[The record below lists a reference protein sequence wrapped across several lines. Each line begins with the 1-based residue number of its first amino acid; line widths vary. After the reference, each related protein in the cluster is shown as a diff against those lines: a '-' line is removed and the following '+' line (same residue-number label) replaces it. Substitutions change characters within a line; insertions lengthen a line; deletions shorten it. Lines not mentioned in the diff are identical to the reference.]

1 LSPLGGGE
9 VVVSVA
15 ATVVSFGLTVA
26 GDVASFESQ
35 RQSMKAALQAAL
47 SCQEPSCFVELR
59 ASTAGSV
66 NVDVLLT
73 IPDVPA
79 SGSTYDPALTAS
91 AVQAAATA
99 LVSQPVGTISS
110 TLGVAVASTN
120 GAVQVA
126 SGVQASLIVAPP
138 PPPPP
143 LSSPSSAPPSPTSE
157 STSSP
162 TAGASDAE
170 DFVNGTTD
178 SQETG
183 APQGSSDGIAVIIGA
198 AAGGTLAVLLLLGYA
213 LRRRRKGA
221 RTPATTAQTK
231 AHTKVETQVH
241 TQALGMTAE
250 EQGSAW
256 PGGAVGAHAA
266 AQEAVSDNESI
277 RLDIDAEPLS
287 KEEPDEDDEMQDAH
301 LGAAPDALE
310 EGSREDA
317 DASAPCYALNFCG
330 DAPGSGALGDAQRSP
345 SQAQLTLGRVRSEQ
359 AALATDPTIA
369 AAATSAVSEPAGP
382 SFDTDGMGSDTK
394 TDEMVSPTPMPPP
407 LGVGPSAN
415 PRAARRADRRF
426 RPPPSGGNA
435 SCSSDGDAP
444 DADAVVS
451 RI

>member
-1 LSPLGGGE
+1 M
-9 VVVSVA
+9 SVT

-35 RQSMKAALQAAL
+35 RQGMKAALQVAL

-110 TLGVAVASTN
+110 TLGVAVASTG

-126 SGVQASLIVAPP
+126 SGVQASLVVAPP
-138 PPPPP
+138 PPP
-143 LSSPSSAPPSPTSE
+143 SSPPFVPPSPPPKG
-157 STSSP
+157 TSSP
-162 TAGASDAE
+162 APGASETGDL
-170 DFVNGTTD
+170 VNGTSSD
-178 SQETG
+178 QGVG
-183 APQGSSDGIAVIIGA
+183 ASQGSGDGTWVVVGA
-198 AAGGTLAVLLLLGYA
+198 AVGGTLAVFLVLVYSYMLW
-213 LRRRRKGA
+213 RRRQGA
-221 RTPATTAQTK
+221 RSPATTTK
-231 AHTKVETQVH
+231 AP
-241 TQALGMTAE
+241 TQAQAMEGTQAPT
-250 EQGSAW
+250 QAGVA
-256 PGGAVGAHAA
+256 
-266 AQEAVSDNESI
+266 DNESI
-277 RLDIDAEPLS
+277 RLDIDDAAPQID
-287 KEEPDEDDEMQDAH
+287 KDDDDEEAH
-301 LGAAPDALE
+301 SSGGSSLPTPRSHVGAAFDALE
-310 EGSREDA
+310 
-317 DASAPCYALNFCG
+317 APLYAQNFHS

-345 SQAQLTLGRVRSEQ
+345 SQAQLTLDRIRSEG
-359 AALATDPTIA
+359 AALATEPCIA
-369 AAATSAVSEPAGP
+369 AAATSAASEPAGP

-415 PRAARRADRRF
+415 PRASRRADRRS

>member
-1 LSPLGGGE
+1 
-9 VVVSVA
+9 
-15 ATVVSFGLTVA
+15 
-26 GDVASFESQ
+26 
-35 RQSMKAALQAAL
+35 M
-47 SCQEPSCFVELR
+47 
-59 ASTAGSV
+59 
-66 NVDVLLT
+66 
-73 IPDVPA
+73 
-79 SGSTYDPALTAS
+79 
-91 AVQAAATA
+91 
-99 LVSQPVGTISS
+99 
-110 TLGVAVASTN
+110 
-120 GAVQVA
+120 
-126 SGVQASLIVAPP
+126 
-138 PPPPP
+138 
-143 LSSPSSAPPSPTSE
+143 
-157 STSSP
+157 
-162 TAGASDAE
+162 
-170 DFVNGTTD
+170 
-178 SQETG
+178 
-183 APQGSSDGIAVIIGA
+183 
-198 AAGGTLAVLLLLGYA
+198 
-213 LRRRRKGA
+213 
-221 RTPATTAQTK
+221 AQTK

-256 PGGAVGAHAA
+256 PGGAVGAHAV

-287 KEEPDEDDEMQDAH
+287 KEEPDEDEEMQDAP

-369 AAATSAVSEPAGP
+369 AAATSAVSEPAEP

-407 LGVGPSAN
+407 PGVGPSAN
-415 PRAARRADRRF
+415 PRAARRADRRS